1 MLCSDQVSAHRF
13 VLFCFRLHLWQD
25 SLLVAGGLTSRYGGE
40 EMAAKVLILLARTH
54 HSLNIVNDNKAQSC
68 GGLVAKVGS
77 VV

>member
-13 VLFCFRLHLWQD
+13 VSFSFRLRLRQD

-40 EMAAKVLILLARTH
+40 EMAAKVLILLARTCL
-54 HSLNIVNDNKAQSC
+54 SLNIVNGNKVQS
-68 GGLVAKVGS
+68 GRGLVASVGS